1 MMPNKSTVLLKISR
15 PRQRFDPTNADHL
28 AELKFFR
35 VNGKWQNGCPFY
47 LEEPFLE
54 IPAMCYQRLT
64 EHQLGI

>member
-1 MMPNKSTVLLKISR
+1 MSDRLSILESSVKQ
-15 PRQRFDPTNADHL
+15 RQRFDPSNKAHL
-28 AELKFFR
+28 AELKFFK
-35 VNGKWQNGCPFY
+35 VSGKWQHGCPFF